1 MASTREVV
9 IGFGVGQLL
18 PVRVEDAEVDRLRE
32 ALPGGGWFELA
43 HDDGTA
49 QIRLDAVVYLR
60 IDKDEHRV
68 GFG

>member
-1 MASTREVV
+1 MAATREVV
-9 IGFGVGQLL
+9 IGFGVGQML
-18 PVRVEDAEVDRLRE
+18 PVRVDDSEIDRLRG
-32 ALPGGGWFELA
+32 ALPDGGWFELQ

-49 QIRLDAVVYLR
+49 QIRLDAVVFLR

>member
-1 MASTREVV
+1 MAPTREVV
-9 IGFGVGQLL
+9 IGFGVGQAL
-18 PVRVEDAEVDRLRE
+18 PVRVDDDEIKRLQGALRE
-32 ALPGGGWFELA
+32 GGWFELR

-49 QIRLDAVVYLR
+49 HIRLDTVVYLR

>member
-1 MASTREVV
+1 MAATREVV
-9 IGFGVGQLL
+9 IGFGVGQML
-18 PVRVEDAEVDRLRE
+18 PVRVDDSEIDRLRS
-32 ALPGGGWFELA
+32 ALPDGGWFELQ

-49 QIRLDAVVYLR
+49 QIRLDAVVFLR

>member
-1 MASTREVV
+1 MAATREVV
-9 IGFGVGQLL
+9 VGFGVGQML
-18 PVRVEDAEVDRLRE
+18 PVRLEDSEIERLRQ
-32 ALPGGGWFELA
+32 ALPEGGWFALG

>member
-1 MASTREVV
+1 MAATREAVV
-9 IGFGVGQLL
+9 GFGVGQMRS
-18 PVRVEDAEVDRLRE
+18 VRLEDSEIERLRQ
-32 ALPGGGWFELA
+32 ALPEGGWFELR

>member
-1 MASTREVV
+1 MATREVV
-9 IGFGVGQLL
+9 IGFGVGQML
-18 PVRVEDAEVDRLRE
+18 PVRVEDDEIKRLRK
-32 ALPGGGWFELA
+32 ALPAGGWFDLH

-49 QIRLDAVVYLR
+49 EIRLEAVVYLR

>member
-1 MASTREVV
+1 MAAREVV

-18 PVRVEDAEVDRLRE
+18 PVRVEDSEVQRLRD
-32 ALPGGGWFELA
+32 ALADGGWFELQ

>member
-1 MASTREVV
+1 MATTRDVV
-9 IGFGVGQLL
+9 IGFGVGQAL
-18 PVRVEDAEVDRLRE
+18 PIRLGDEEIQRLRD
-32 ALPGGGWFELA
+32 ALSGGGWYEVK

-49 QIRLDAVVYLR
+49 HIRLDTVVYVR

>member
-1 MASTREVV
+1 MAAREVV

-18 PVRVEDAEVDRLRE
+18 PVRVEDSEVQRLRD
-32 ALPGGGWFELA
+32 ALPEGGWFELQ

>member
-1 MASTREVV
+1 
-9 IGFGVGQLL
+9 
-18 PVRVEDAEVDRLRE
+18 VRVEDDEVKRLRE
-32 ALPGGGWFELA
+32 ALPAGGWFELL